1 MMAPHQTLRFC
12 DIRAQHKQSFRTHY
26 ASGKLLLTYNA
37 RGALFQLLR
46 SLPKTTR
53 DTVLL
58 PAFHCLALVEPVVRA
73 GYRAA
78 FYRIRPDFSID
89 LEDLK
94 AKCSSRDALIV
105 AVHFFGF
112 PTNVAP
118 VIEVARANGS
128 YVVEDCAHSF
138 LSRDG
143 DRHVGHRGDFA
154 LFSYYKL
161 APSLAGGALGI
172 EATEYPLCDPLASIP
187 LREGLVICKRLIE
200 EMAVNSPHQLFSK
213 VFLAFER
220 KFRSARALAASNNVN
235 PAFSDFVD
243 DPYLFREDLARAEMP
258 RSCRFVLEL
267 SDWENIA
274 RTRQQNYRAWS
285 DSLGEHPARRRV
297 LPKAPDWVVPWGFPV
312 FLENRIKHEQAL
324 RRRGVPLF
332 TFGEILHPALATAS
346 DRTRAEAKEISSQL
360 LLLPV
365 HPQIATADI
374 EKCAKVLR
382 SYLDNIGAQSPAA
395 SSEEH
400 YRDSR
405 TVTVTG
411 YDQA

>member
-1 MMAPHQTLRFC
+1 MMPPHPTLRFC
-12 DIRAQHKQSFRTHY
+12 DIHTRRKQNFRTHY

-37 RGALFQLLR
+37 RGALFQLLL

-58 PAFHCLALVEPVVRA
+58 PAFHCVALVEPVVRA

-78 FYRIRPDFSID
+78 FYGVRQDFSID

-112 PTNVAP
+112 PTDLAP
-118 VIEVARANGS
+118 VIEMARANGS

-143 DRHVGHRGDFA
+143 DRCVGHRGDFA

-172 EATEYPLCDPLASIP
+172 DARKFPLRDRGAPIP
-187 LREGLVICKRLIE
+187 LREGLLICKRLIE
-200 EMAVNSPHQLFSK
+200 EMAVNSPHHVLSK
-213 VFLAFER
+213 VFLALER
-220 KFRSARALAASNNVN
+220 KFRSARALNVSSKAD
-235 PAFSDFVD
+235 PAFSSFVD

-258 RSCRFVLEL
+258 RSCRFVLE
-267 SDWENIA
+267 SCDWEQIA
-274 RTRQQNYRAWS
+274 RTRQKNYRAWS
-285 DSLGEHPARRRV
+285 DSLGEHPAIRRV
-297 LPKAPDWVVPWGFPV
+297 SPSLPDWVIPWAFPV

-324 RRRGVPLF
+324 RSRGVPLF
-332 TFGEILHPALATAS
+332 TFGEILHPALAAAS
-346 DRTRAEAKEISSQL
+346 HRTRAEAKELSSQL

-365 HPQIATADI
+365 HPQIATSDI
-374 EKCAKVLR
+374 EKCANILH
-382 SYLDNIGAQSPAA
+382 SYLDNLGAQSPVAVGNQ
-395 SSEEH
+395 H
-400 YRDSR
+400 H
-405 TVTVTG
+405 
-411 YDQA
+411 